1 MQKKEK
7 KSYAKS
13 KKFEELQQDRKAKL
27 HERSVQ
33 KKTGYERDIR
43 TLTKRILGGVHGAVE
58 GECEV
63 TVEELRLAKHQLEKL
78 IIKTRVLS
86 NNKNVDLTK
95 ARSFLENEKH
105 LIIDYIQG
113 KRDLPGL
120 VKQKGQA
127 SGTNHSSASTSKRNK
142 PGNRT
147 YRDES
152 DSFDSMFAELGFDDD
167 EESEEDSQEEYFR
180 SLGFVD
186 SDEEEVVVVPVLKP
200 VAVEKPQ
207 PIVSSPAVDA
217 RATSFKRMA
226 IVLID
231 ERISAV
237 INSGIEYLMHYRRR
251 RKKEDLS
258 FREETMRYIEDEIS
272 FEKNKAAIDL
282 KNKGYGD
289 GDVREFIRL
298 FNEEY
303 NTNKNWM
310 IRKCLHMSRVLE
322 YRKGSTASG

>member
-13 KKFEELQQDRKAKL
+13 KKFEEIQQDRKAKL
-27 HERSVQ
+27 KERSVQ

-43 TLTKRILGGVHGAVE
+43 TLSKRILAGVHGAVE

-63 TVEELRLAKHQLEKL
+63 TVEDLRLAKFQLDKL
-78 IIKTRVLS
+78 ITKTRVLS

-95 ARSFLENEKH
+95 ARSSLENEKR

-120 VKQKGQA
+120 VRLKGQGA
-127 SGTNHSSASTSKRNK
+127 VSSQSSASTNNSNEK
-142 PGNRT
+142 GHRT
-147 YRDES
+147 FQEES
-152 DSFDSMFAELGFDDD
+152 DSVDSMFAGLGFDDED
-167 EESEEDSQEEYFR
+167 ESEEDSQEEYFR

-186 SDEEEVVVVPVLKP
+186 SDEEEVVVAPVSKP
-200 VAVEKPQ
+200 VSVERPQ
-207 PIVSSPAVDA
+207 PASNTPAVDT
-217 RATSFKRMA
+217 RISSFRRMA

-231 ERISAV
+231 ERISSV
-237 INSGIEYLMHYRRR
+237 INTGIEHLMHYRRR
-251 RKKEDLS
+251 RKKDDLS
-258 FREETMRYIEDEIS
+258 FREETMRYIEEEIS
-272 FEKNKAAIDL
+272 FEKNKAATEL

-289 GDVREFIRL
+289 IDVREFTRL